1 MSEHKTSWMAANSSG
16 NGRFVEHEKIEL
28 GRNLV
33 NLQWFFL
40 EYKGLCIEIFLFW
53 SWMQCASIHNFII
66 LSQLTPW
73 LCCLKELITNYI
85 DQSLK
90 SMILFNTIIFSR
102 DWTNQLTKTR
112 AIKNQI
118 IGKSEVMNYLK
129 LVLLLKLRVQDHCYQ
144 VWTFFFLFTMLNHH
158 FFNSHF
164 VYILFCI
171 DGLFSIWWSGRR

>member
-1 MSEHKTSWMAANSSG
+1 MVISEHKTSLMAANSSG

-40 EYKGLCIEIFLFW
+40 EYKGLCIEIFLFQ

-73 LCCLKELITNYI
+73 LCCLKELLTNYI

-90 SMILFNTIIFSR
+90 LFKSMILFNTIFFFR

-129 LVLLLKLRVQDHCYQ
+129 LVLLLELRVQDHCNQ
-144 VWTFFFLFTMLNHH
+144 VWTSFIFFF
-158 FFNSHF
+158 FFFFHNVKSSF
-164 VYILFCI
+164 L
-171 DGLFSIWWSGRR
+171 